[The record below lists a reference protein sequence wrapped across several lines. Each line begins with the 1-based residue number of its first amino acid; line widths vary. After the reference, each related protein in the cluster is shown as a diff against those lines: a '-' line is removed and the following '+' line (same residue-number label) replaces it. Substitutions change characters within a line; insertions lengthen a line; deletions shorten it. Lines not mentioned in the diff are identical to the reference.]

1 MFEAESRDVIL
12 ERLKKYYD
20 EVKQTDVSAVEGTF
34 SFDTL
39 AANAKEFEKAYAEM
53 DLMVEAMFPQT
64 SWGKYLDYL
73 AEELAG
79 LTRRA
84 ATKASVELTITGTAG
99 VTVPAGS
106 VFATSGGTNFQTNAS
121 AQIGD
126 GGTATVKAT
135 AMTAGAGGNV
145 LAGTI
150 NTIPVSIYG
159 VTSVTNAAD
168 AYDGYEEEA
177 DGPLLERLLFA
188 VRQPATSGN
197 VYHYIE
203 WATAVSGVGA
213 VKVLPLWNGNGTVK
227 VIVVDMLKD
236 VPSED
241 LLQAVR
247 EAIAEEAPIGATVTV
262 VAPETVTLDIALT
275 CTEGTADADAIKD
288 VLTTYLKKDVFGT
301 DYTDIGALDDDVVI
315 SYAQIGRIILDNY
328 EKTGVKDYADLTV
341 NGDVKNITIAADK
354 LPIIGTVTL
363 NES

>member
-1 MFEAESRDVIL
+1 MFEAETRATIL
-12 ERLKKYYD
+12 QRLKEYYA
-20 EVKQTDVSAVEGTF
+20 EFKGTDVSSVEGTF

-39 AANAKEFEKAYAEM
+39 SANAKEFEKAYAEM

-106 VFATSGGTNFQTNAS
+106 VFATSGGTNFQTNTS

-126 GGTATVKAT
+126 GGTTTVKAT

-168 AYDGYEEEA
+168 WSY
-177 DGPLLERLLFA
+177 
-188 VRQPATSGN
+188 
-197 VYHYIE
+197 
-203 WATAVSGVGA
+203 
-213 VKVLPLWNGNGTVK
+213 VK
-227 VIVVDMLKD
+227 
-236 VPSED
+236 
-241 LLQAVR
+241 
-247 EAIAEEAPIGATVTV
+247 
-262 VAPETVTLDIALT
+262 
-275 CTEGTADADAIKD
+275 
-288 VLTTYLKKDVFGT
+288 
-301 DYTDIGALDDDVVI
+301 I
-315 SYAQIGRIILDNY
+315 S
-328 EKTGVKDYADLTV
+328 
-341 NGDVKNITIAADK
+341 DK
-354 LPIIGTVTL
+354 L
-363 NES
+363 N